1 VRPRL
6 ASAIA
11 SEGGRSCYRRS
22 RSMGNVLRMLRVH
35 DTVGTADDPEMLAYE
50 HRFLAYLDTGS
61 DRTIVTENLVRRVS
75 SVDTHMTVPIEGRS
89 VPARLLTLELE
100 HRSCPPFP
108 IVVGV
113 SDALVRRTGL
123 GDVDVVL
130 GQDYMQAARI
140 HIALG
145 PRARDHRVFCAFP
158 KKLLDQQ
165 RSNLRRSASRRSP
178 RRP

>member
-1 VRPRL
+1 
-6 ASAIA
+6 
-11 SEGGRSCYRRS
+11 
-22 RSMGNVLRMLRVH
+22 MGNVLRMVRVH
-35 DTVGTADDPEMLAYE
+35 DTVGTTDDPEILDYE

-61 DRTIVTENLVRRVS
+61 DRTIVSENLIGSVS
-75 SVDTHMTVPIEGRS
+75 SVDTHMTVPLEGRS

-113 SDALVRRTGL
+113 SDALVHRTGVD
-123 GDVDVVL
+123 GVDVVL

-140 HIALG
+140 HIAFG
-145 PRARDHRVFCAFP
+145 PRARDHRVFCSFP

-165 RSNLRRSASRRSP
+165 RRNLQRSGSRRGA
-178 RRP
+178 R